1 MHKAAWSHG
10 HAPREEVAASQEMR
24 PAAHDLR
31 HTMTHL
37 DIKQKLRW
45 SQKFPPE
52 KKKMTARM
60 DDMEHNAQQRE
71 IPSTD
76 CLFSILHKVCI

>member
-10 HAPREEVAASQEMR
+10 HAPREEMAASQEMR

-31 HTMTHL
+31 RTMTHL
-37 DIKQKLRW
+37 DMKQKLRW
-45 SQKFPPE
+45 SQKISE
-52 KKKMTARM
+52 KKIRM
-60 DDMEHNAQQRE
+60 DDMEHNAQQQE